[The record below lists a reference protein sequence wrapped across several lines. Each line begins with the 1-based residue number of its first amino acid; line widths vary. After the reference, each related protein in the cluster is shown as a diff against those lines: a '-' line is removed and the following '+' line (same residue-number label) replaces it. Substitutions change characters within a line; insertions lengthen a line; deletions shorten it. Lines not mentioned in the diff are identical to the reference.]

1 MNRRRFLELL
11 GAATVGSTVAYSF
24 PSIIVPRN
32 IAVESMWVYPTLYGY
47 PHGLAHLISTG
58 RVLQGYDTSVDDA
71 LYWTSVNKPFVHQE
85 GRLYAVTPRKIITL
99 P

>member
-11 GAATVGSTVAYSF
+11 GTAAVGSAVAYSF

-32 IAVESMWVYPTLYGY
+32 IVVESMWVYPTLYGY
-47 PHGLAHLISTG
+47 PHGLAHFISNG
-58 RVLQGYDTSVDDA
+58 RVLFGYDT
-71 LYWTSVNKPFVHQE
+71 
-85 GRLYAVTPRKIITL
+85 VTFKVAPPNIITL